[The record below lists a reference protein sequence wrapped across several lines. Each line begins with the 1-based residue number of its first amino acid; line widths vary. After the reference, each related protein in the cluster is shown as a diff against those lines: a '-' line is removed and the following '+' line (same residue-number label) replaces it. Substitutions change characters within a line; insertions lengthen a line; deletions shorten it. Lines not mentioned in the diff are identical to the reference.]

1 MQFYKENW
9 HFATYTSS
17 FRVGRATYMA
27 FRITPAS
34 DILKVGRWYTMLLP
48 CSEECSFYA
57 NIIILIYHKIVNYF
71 KNSLKQLK

>member
-1 MQFYKENW
+1 MQLYKENW

-27 FRITPAS
+27 VRITPAS
-34 DILKVGRWYTMLLP
+34 DILKVGRWNTMRLP

-57 NIIILIYHKIVNYF
+57 NIIILIHHKIVTSVNNFVSPY
-71 KNSLKQLK
+71 